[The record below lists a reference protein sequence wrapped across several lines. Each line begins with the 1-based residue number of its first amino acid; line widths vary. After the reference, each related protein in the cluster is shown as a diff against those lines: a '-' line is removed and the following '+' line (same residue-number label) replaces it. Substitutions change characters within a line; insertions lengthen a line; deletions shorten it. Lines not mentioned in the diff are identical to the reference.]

1 VSASFSTPSPS
12 AHTTDVIDTLSYVS
26 RFAGQKLLIKL
37 GGAALQDSTLVESI
51 CDDFARM
58 QSIGVSLVLVHG
70 GGPSI
75 NEELTTHGIKW
86 EFIEGQRVTTPQM
99 MDIVEM
105 VLRGQVNSRLVRT
118 LNRAGLRAVGIS
130 GADAQ
135 MLQCR
140 PSDPRLGQVGTIEKI
155 DASYVQSLLNSQ
167 HSNGVANQNGYVPVI
182 APTGVGKEGEAFNI
196 NADWAA
202 CHIAVA
208 LGIQKVLFLTDQDGI
223 LDGKGQLISELDA
236 AELENLIEV
245 GVIKGGMLA
254 KARTML
260 HALKHGV
267 KDIHVLNARRPHGL
281 IEELFTSGGV
291 GTVCRLRSLTAKK
304 GEVEKVDHAQV

>member
-1 VSASFSTPSPS
+1 VRNAD
-12 AHTTDVIDTLSYVS
+12 DVIDTLSYVS

-51 CDDFARM
+51 CEDFARM
-58 QSIGVSLVLVHG
+58 QSVGVSLVLVHG

-75 NEELTTHGIKW
+75 NQELTTHGIHW
-86 EFIEGQRVTTPQM
+86 EFIDGQRVTTPEM

-105 VLRGQVNSRLVRT
+105 VLRGSVNSRLVRT
-118 LNRAGLRAVGIS
+118 LNRAGLRAVGVS

-135 MLQCR
+135 MLQCK
-140 PSDPRLGQVGTIEKI
+140 PSDPRLGQVGTIDKV
-155 DASYVQSLLNSQ
+155 DVSYVQSLLNTQNNAMGNSQ
-167 HSNGVANQNGYVPVI
+167 SGYVPVI
-182 APTGVGKEGEAFNI
+182 APTGCGKEGQAFNL

-202 CHIAVA
+202 CHIALA
-208 LGIQKVLFLTDQDGI
+208 LGIKKVLFLTDQDGI
-223 LDGKGQLISELDA
+223 LDAQGRLISELDA
-236 AELENLIEV
+236 AELEGLIEA
-245 GVIKGGMLA
+245 GVVKGGMLA

-260 HALKHGV
+260 YALRHGV

-304 GEVEKVDHAQV
+304 SDSSESVEPAKEQQHAQL